1 MLTLTA
7 LETLVCLKV
16 FNAFFIVSICGT
28 YVASPNPPTRIS
40 LSSSS
45 ARFATSL
52 PTVQQTNFLVLRGFA
67 YSVPSTSSLR
77 TRSANCLISAPRKVP
92 TSVYPTTLEK
102 NLLTFGIASPTTE
115 LTLMITSTPLKSI
128 IRPYAISTVSC
139 VTQSSQ
145 EIVTTSLTPRSYFS
159 CIVLSRVR
167 KLMPHLSSWPIFTP
181 SAPEAANLSI
191 LEGLSLPWLWH

>member
-1 MLTLTA
+1 M
-7 LETLVCLKV
+7 
-16 FNAFFIVSICGT
+16 SICGT
-28 YVASPNPPTRIS
+28 CVASPDPHTRIS

-45 ARFATSL
+45 ALSATSL
-52 PTVQQTNFLVLRGFA
+52 HLVQQTNFPVLRGFA

-92 TSVYPTTLEK
+92 TSVCPTILEK
-102 NLLTFGIASPTTE
+102 NPSTFGIASQTTE
-115 LTLMITSTPLKSI
+115 LTLMITSTQLKSI
-128 IRPYAISTVSC
+128 IRPYAISTVSFA
-139 VTQSSQ
+139 TQFSQ
-145 EIVTTSLTPRSYFS
+145 EIVTTSSTPRSYFS

-167 KLMPHLSSWPIFTP
+167 KLMPHLSSWPIFIP